1 MEHATV
7 KADVRRQAAAA
18 RQCGRAAEDAAHRL
32 LLEQGYV
39 PVARNV
45 RCRFG
50 EIDLVARESGAV
62 VFVEIKSRRGDRD
75 GLKAGSAVDA
85 CKRGRLRGL
94 AAWYLAHEGL
104 DPETICRF
112 DVVVVSLSG
121 SGRPVAASVIQDA
134 F

>member
-1 MEHATV
+1 MEHRAGKTD
-7 KADVRRQAAAA
+7 ALRQTAPHL
-18 RQCGRAAEDAAHRL
+18 QYGRNAEDAAHRL
-32 LLEQGYV
+32 LLERGYV

-45 RCRFG
+45 RCRYG

-75 GLKAGSAVDA
+75 GFKAASAVDA

-104 DPETICRF
+104 DPETSCRF
-112 DVVVVSLSG
+112 DVVLVSLSG
-121 SGRPVAASVIQDA
+121 SGRPVAASLVQDA